1 MCFSKYA
8 VCAVQVV
15 KIMQV
20 VKFIKITKAVKAM
33 QSSKSTLK
41 VFGKICF
48 VGFVSL
54 LLIGSV
60 AEVLSAKS
68 STKSQQTPSSKSN
81 PQSVDSKPK
90 NAQRQITKNIDEIE
104 VIHGDEESLQQ
115 MSKHQKEKEL
125 YFLRG
130 RYYQLLYE
138 KSQELK
144 NKTKHGWF
152 AGICLGT
159 SQMEINKNRGF
170 GEELNPFAFGINA
183 GYMRFLGAAPM
194 GVRVY
199 WQYIAAINASPNIPD
214 SVSNHLFSFNID
226 MVGDKAIAG
235 EEGYY
240 LGVFAGVGAG
250 VNLYQQSG
258 SQREDKITIGPV
270 LNVGVSAT
278 LKYHHRIELGIKTAP
293 NVSNQASYFLGT
305 IYLTSY
311 QYLF

>member
-1 MCFSKYA
+1 MCFRKCGVRDMRTMRVA
-8 VCAVQVV
+8 REL
-15 KIMQV
+15 
-20 VKFIKITKAVKAM
+20 
-33 QSSKSTLK
+33 KSMLK
-41 VFGKICF
+41 DFSKICF
-48 VGFVSL
+48 VGFVSA
-54 LLIGSV
+54 LLISSV
-60 AEVLSAKS
+60 AQILSAKP
-68 STKSQQTPSSKSN
+68 STKSLKSSKESQRIQ
-81 PQSVDSKPK
+81 PSDSSSLESKAK
-90 NAQRQITKNIDEIE
+90 KEQEKISKNIDEIE

-152 AGICLGT
+152 TGVSLGT

-170 GEELNPFAFGINA
+170 GEELNPFAFGING

-199 WQYIAAINASPNIPD
+199 WQYLAALNASPNIPD
-214 SVSNHLFSFNID
+214 SVSSHLFSFNID
-226 MVGDKAIAG
+226 MVGDKAIGG

-240 LGVFAGVGAG
+240 LGVFIGMGAG
-250 VNLYQQSG
+250 VNLYKQSG
-258 SQREDKITIGPV
+258 AQREDKITIGPV

-278 LKYHHRIELGIKTAP
+278 LKYHHRIELGIKTPP
-293 NVSNQASYFLGT
+293 NISNQASYFLGT
-305 IYLTSY
+305 MYITSY

>member
-1 MCFSKYA
+1 MRD
-8 VCAVQVV
+8 
-15 KIMQV
+15 M
-20 VKFIKITKAVKAM
+20 KAVKAM
-33 QSSKSTLK
+33 SALKSMLK
-41 VFGKICF
+41 DFGKIFF
-48 VGFVSL
+48 VGFVSA
-54 LLIGSV
+54 LLISSV
-60 AEVLSAKS
+60 AQGLSAKPS
-68 STKSQQTPSSKSN
+68 AKSLKSSKESQRVQ
-81 PQSVDSKPK
+81 PSDSSSLDSKAK
-90 NAQRQITKNIDEIE
+90 KEQEKISKNIDEIE

-152 AGICLGT
+152 AGVSLGT

-170 GEELNPFAFGINA
+170 GEELNPFAFGING

-199 WQYIAAINASPNIPD
+199 WQYLAALNASPNIPD
-214 SVSNHLFSFNID
+214 SVSSHLFSFNID
-226 MVGDKAIAG
+226 MVGDKAIGG

-240 LGVFAGVGAG
+240 LGVFIGMGAG
-250 VNLYQQSG
+250 VNLYKQSRT
-258 SQREDKITIGPV
+258 QREDKITIGPV

-278 LKYHHRIELGIKTAP
+278 LKYHHRIELGIKTPP
-293 NVSNQASYFLGT
+293 NISNQASYFLGT
-305 IYLTSY
+305 MYITSY

>member
-1 MCFSKYA
+1 MRDMKVAKTMSA
-8 VCAVQVV
+8 L
-15 KIMQV
+15 
-20 VKFIKITKAVKAM
+20 
-33 QSSKSTLK
+33 KSMLK
-41 VFGKICF
+41 SFGKICF
-48 VGFVSL
+48 VGFVSAL
-54 LLIGSV
+54 FISSV
-60 AEVLSAKS
+60 AQILSAKS
-68 STKSQQTPSSKSN
+68 SAKSLKSSKESKKSQRVQSKDFATKSTEVKTQKEQEKIS
-81 PQSVDSKPK
+81 
-90 NAQRQITKNIDEIE
+90 KNIDEIE

-152 AGICLGT
+152 AGVSLGT

-170 GEELNPFAFGINA
+170 GEELNPFAFGING

-199 WQYIAAINASPNIPD
+199 WQYLAALNASPNIPD
-214 SVSNHLFSFNID
+214 SVSSHLFSFNID
-226 MVGDKAIAG
+226 MVGDKAIGG

-240 LGVFAGVGAG
+240 LGVFIGMGAG
-250 VNLYQQSG
+250 VNLYKQSG
-258 SQREDKITIGPV
+258 AQREDKITIGPV

-278 LKYHHRIELGIKTAP
+278 LKYHHRIELGIKTPP
-293 NVSNQASYFLGT
+293 NISNQASYFLGT
-305 IYLTSY
+305 MYITSY

>member
-1 MCFSKYA
+1 MCFRK
-8 VCAVQVV
+8 CAVRD
-15 KIMQV
+15 MG
-20 VKFIKITKAVKAM
+20 AVKAI
-33 QSSKSTLK
+33 SALKSMLK
-41 VFGKICF
+41 DFGKICF
-48 VGFVSL
+48 VGFVSA
-54 LLIGSV
+54 LLISSV
-60 AEVLSAKS
+60 AQILSAKP
-68 STKSQQTPSSKSN
+68 STKPLKSSKESQRVQ
-81 PQSVDSKPK
+81 PSDSSSLESRAKK
-90 NAQRQITKNIDEIE
+90 EQEKISKNIDEIE

-152 AGICLGT
+152 AGVSLGT

-170 GEELNPFAFGINA
+170 GEELNPFAFGING

-199 WQYIAAINASPNIPD
+199 WQYLAALNASPNIPD
-214 SVSNHLFSFNID
+214 SVSSHLFSFNID
-226 MVGDKAIAG
+226 MVGDKAIGG

-240 LGVFAGVGAG
+240 LGVFIGMGAG
-250 VNLYQQSG
+250 VNLYKQSG
-258 SQREDKITIGPV
+258 AQREDKITIGPV

-278 LKYHHRIELGIKTAP
+278 LKYHHRIELGIKTPP
-293 NVSNQASYFLGT
+293 NISNQASYFLGT
-305 IYLTSY
+305 MYITSY

>member
-1 MCFSKYA
+1 MCFRK
-8 VCAVQVV
+8 CAVRAV
-15 KIMQV
+15 IDMG
-20 VKFIKITKAVKAM
+20 IVKAM
-33 QSSKSTLK
+33 RVLK
-41 VFGKICF
+41 TMLKNFGKICF
-48 VGFVSL
+48 VVFVSA
-54 LLIGSV
+54 LLISSV
-60 AEVLSAKS
+60 AQGLSAKPS
-68 STKSQQTPSSKSN
+68 AKSLKSSKESQRVQ
-81 PQSVDSKPK
+81 PSDSSSLDSKAK
-90 NAQRQITKNIDEIE
+90 KEQEKISKNIDEIE

-152 AGICLGT
+152 AGVSLGT

-170 GEELNPFAFGINA
+170 GEELNPFAFGING

-199 WQYIAAINASPNIPD
+199 WQYLAALNASPNIPD
-214 SVSNHLFSFNID
+214 SVSSHLFSFNID
-226 MVGDKAIAG
+226 MVGDKAIGG

-240 LGVFAGVGAG
+240 LGVFIGMGAG
-250 VNLYQQSG
+250 VNLYKQSRT
-258 SQREDKITIGPV
+258 QREDKITIGPV
-270 LNVGVSAT
+270 LNIGVSAT
-278 LKYHHRIELGIKTAP
+278 LKYHHRIELGIKTPP
-293 NVSNQASYFLGT
+293 NISNQASYFLGT
-305 IYLTSY
+305 MYITSY

>member
-1 MCFSKYA
+1 MCFRKYA
-8 VCAVQVV
+8 VCAV
-15 KIMQV
+15 IDTR
-20 VKFIKITKAVKAM
+20 IVKAM
-33 QSSKSTLK
+33 RTLK
-41 VFGKICF
+41 SMLKYFGKICF
-48 VGFVSL
+48 VGFVSA
-54 LLIGSV
+54 LLISSV
-60 AEVLSAKS
+60 AQNLSAKS
-68 STKSQQTPSSKSN
+68 SVKSLKSSKESQKSQRKQYGDSSSI
-81 PQSVDSKPK
+81 DSKTK
-90 NAQRQITKNIDEIE
+90 KEQKKISKNIDEIE

-152 AGICLGT
+152 AGVSLGT

-170 GEELNPFAFGINA
+170 GEELNPFAFGING

-199 WQYIAAINASPNIPD
+199 WQYLAALNASPNIPD
-214 SVSNHLFSFNID
+214 SVSSHLFSFNID
-226 MVGDKAIAG
+226 MVGDKAIGG

-240 LGVFAGVGAG
+240 LGVFIGMGAG
-250 VNLYQQSG
+250 VNLYKQSG
-258 SQREDKITIGPV
+258 VQSKITIGPV
-270 LNVGVSAT
+270 LNIGVSAT
-278 LKYHHRIELGIKTAP
+278 LKYHHRIELGIKTPP
-293 NVSNQASYFLGT
+293 NISNQASYFLGT
-305 IYLTSY
+305 MYITSY

>member
-1 MCFSKYA
+1 MCFRK
-8 VCAVQVV
+8 CAVRD
-15 KIMQV
+15 MR
-20 VKFIKITKAVKAM
+20 AVKAM
-33 QSSKSTLK
+33 RIARELKSMLK
-41 VFGKICF
+41 DFCKICF
-48 VGFVSL
+48 VGFVSA
-54 LLIGSV
+54 LLINSV
-60 AEVLSAKS
+60 AQILSAKP
-68 STKSQQTPSSKSN
+68 STKSLKSSKESQRI
-81 PQSVDSKPK
+81 QSSDSSSLDSKAK
-90 NAQRQITKNIDEIE
+90 KEQEKISKSIDEIE

-152 AGICLGT
+152 AGVSLGT

-170 GEELNPFAFGINA
+170 GEELNPFAFGING

-199 WQYIAAINASPNIPD
+199 WQYLAALNASPNIPD
-214 SVSNHLFSFNID
+214 SVSSHLFSFNID
-226 MVGDKAIAG
+226 MVGDKAIGG

-240 LGVFAGVGAG
+240 LGVFIGMGAG
-250 VNLYQQSG
+250 VNLYKQSG
-258 SQREDKITIGPV
+258 TQREDKITIGPV

-278 LKYHHRIELGIKTAP
+278 LKYHHRIELGIKTPP
-293 NVSNQASYFLGT
+293 NISNQASYFLGT
-305 IYLTSY
+305 MYITSY

>member
-1 MCFSKYA
+1 MRA
-8 VCAVQVV
+8 VIDMG
-15 KIMQV
+15 IM
-20 VKFIKITKAVKAM
+20 KAM
-33 QSSKSTLK
+33 SALK
-41 VFGKICF
+41 TMLKNFGKICF
-48 VGFVSL
+48 VGFIGA
-54 LLIGSV
+54 LLISSV
-60 AEVLSAKS
+60 VQGLSAKPS
-68 STKSQQTPSSKSN
+68 AKSLKSSKESQRVQ
-81 PQSVDSKPK
+81 PSDSSSLDSKAK
-90 NAQRQITKNIDEIE
+90 KEQEKISKNIDEIE

-152 AGICLGT
+152 AGVSLGT

-170 GEELNPFAFGINA
+170 GEELNPFAFGING

-199 WQYIAAINASPNIPD
+199 WQYLAALNASPNIPD
-214 SVSNHLFSFNID
+214 SVSSHLFSFNID
-226 MVGDKAIAG
+226 MVGDKAIGG

-240 LGVFAGVGAG
+240 LGVFIGMGAG
-250 VNLYQQSG
+250 VNLYKQSG
-258 SQREDKITIGPV
+258 TQREDKITIGPV

-278 LKYHHRIELGIKTAP
+278 LKYHHRIELGIKTPP
-293 NVSNQASYFLGT
+293 NISNQASYFLGT
-305 IYLTSY
+305 MYITSY

>member
-1 MCFSKYA
+1 MCFRK
-8 VCAVQVV
+8 CAVRD
-15 KIMQV
+15 MG
-20 VKFIKITKAVKAM
+20 AVKAM
-33 QSSKSTLK
+33 RVARELKSMLK
-41 VFGKICF
+41 DFSKICF
-48 VGFVSL
+48 VGFVSA
-54 LLIGSV
+54 LLISSI
-60 AEVLSAKS
+60 AQILSAKP
-68 STKSQQTPSSKSN
+68 STKPLKSSKESQRVQ
-81 PQSVDSKPK
+81 PSDSSSLDSKAK
-90 NAQRQITKNIDEIE
+90 KEQEKISKNIDEIE

-152 AGICLGT
+152 AGVSLGT

-170 GEELNPFAFGINA
+170 GEELNPFAFGING

-199 WQYIAAINASPNIPD
+199 WQYLAALNASPNIPD
-214 SVSNHLFSFNID
+214 SVSSHLFSFNID
-226 MVGDKAIAG
+226 MVGDKAIGG

-240 LGVFAGVGAG
+240 LGVFIGMGAG
-250 VNLYQQSG
+250 VNLYKQSG
-258 SQREDKITIGPV
+258 TQREDKITIGPV

-278 LKYHHRIELGIKTAP
+278 LKYHHRIELGIKTPP
-293 NVSNQASYFLGT
+293 NISNQASYFLGT
-305 IYLTSY
+305 MYITSY

>member
-1 MCFSKYA
+1 MCFRK
-8 VCAVQVV
+8 CAVRAV
-15 KIMQV
+15 IDMG
-20 VKFIKITKAVKAM
+20 IVKAM
-33 QSSKSTLK
+33 RVLK
-41 VFGKICF
+41 TMLKNFGKICF
-48 VGFVSL
+48 VGFIST
-54 LLIGSV
+54 LLISNV
-60 AEVLSAKS
+60 AQGLSAKPS
-68 STKSQQTPSSKSN
+68 AKSLKSSKESQRVQ
-81 PQSVDSKPK
+81 PSDSGSLDSKAK
-90 NAQRQITKNIDEIE
+90 KEQEKISKNIDEIE

-152 AGICLGT
+152 AGVSLGT

-170 GEELNPFAFGINA
+170 GEELNPFAFGING

-199 WQYIAAINASPNIPD
+199 WQYLAALNASPNIPD
-214 SVSNHLFSFNID
+214 SVSSHLFSFNID
-226 MVGDKAIAG
+226 MVGDKAIGG

-240 LGVFAGVGAG
+240 LGVFIGMGAG
-250 VNLYQQSG
+250 VNLYKQSRT
-258 SQREDKITIGPV
+258 QREDKITIGPV
-270 LNVGVSAT
+270 LNIGVSAT
-278 LKYHHRIELGIKTAP
+278 LKYHHRIELGIKTPP
-293 NVSNQASYFLGT
+293 NISNQASYLLGT
-305 IYLTSY
+305 MYITSY

>member
-1 MCFSKYA
+1 MCFRKCT
-8 VCAVQVV
+8 VRD
-15 KIMQV
+15 MG
-20 VKFIKITKAVKAM
+20 AVKAM
-33 QSSKSTLK
+33 SALKSMLK
-41 VFGKICF
+41 SFGKICF
-48 VGFVSL
+48 VGFVSA
-54 LLIGSV
+54 LLISSI
-60 AEVLSAKS
+60 AQILSAKP
-68 STKSQQTPSSKSN
+68 STKSLKSSKESQRM
-81 PQSVDSKPK
+81 QSSDSSSLDSKAK
-90 NAQRQITKNIDEIE
+90 KEQEKISKNIDEIE

-152 AGICLGT
+152 AGVSLGT

-170 GEELNPFAFGINA
+170 GEELNPFAFGING

-199 WQYIAAINASPNIPD
+199 WQYLAALNASPNIPD
-214 SVSNHLFSFNID
+214 SVSSHLFSFNID
-226 MVGDKAIAG
+226 MVGDKAIGG

-240 LGVFAGVGAG
+240 LGVFIGMGAG
-250 VNLYQQSG
+250 VNLYKQSG
-258 SQREDKITIGPV
+258 TQREDKITIGPV

-278 LKYHHRIELGIKTAP
+278 LKYHHRIELGIKTPP
-293 NVSNQASYFLGT
+293 NISNQASYFLGT
-305 IYLTSY
+305 MYITSY

>member
-1 MCFSKYA
+1 MCFRK
-8 VCAVQVV
+8 CAVRD
-15 KIMQV
+15 MG
-20 VKFIKITKAVKAM
+20 AVKAI
-33 QSSKSTLK
+33 SALKSMLK
-41 VFGKICF
+41 DFGKICF
-48 VGFVSL
+48 VGFVSA
-54 LLIGSV
+54 LLISSV
-60 AEVLSAKS
+60 AQILSAKS
-68 STKSQQTPSSKSN
+68 SAKSLKSSKESQRVQ
-81 PQSVDSKPK
+81 PSDSSSLDSKAK
-90 NAQRQITKNIDEIE
+90 KEQEKISKNIDEIE

-152 AGICLGT
+152 AGVSLGT

-170 GEELNPFAFGINA
+170 GEELNPFAFGISA

-199 WQYIAAINASPNIPD
+199 WQYLAALNASPNIPD
-214 SVSNHLFSFNID
+214 SVSSHLFSFNID
-226 MVGDKAIAG
+226 MVGDKAIGG

-240 LGVFAGVGAG
+240 LGVFVGVGAG
-250 VNLYQQSG
+250 VNLYKQSG
-258 SQREDKITIGPV
+258 TQREDKITIGPV

-278 LKYHHRIELGIKTAP
+278 LKYHHRIELGIKTPP
-293 NVSNQASYFLGT
+293 NISNQASYSLGT
-305 IYLTSY
+305 MYIASY

>member
-1 MCFSKYA
+1 MCFRK
-8 VCAVQVV
+8 CAVRDMKV
-15 KIMQV
+15 
-20 VKFIKITKAVKAM
+20 VKAM
-33 QSSKSTLK
+33 SALKSMLK
-41 VFGKICF
+41 DFGKICF
-48 VGFVSL
+48 VGFVSA
-54 LLIGSV
+54 LLISSI
-60 AEVLSAKS
+60 AQILSAKS
-68 STKSQQTPSSKSN
+68 STKPLKSSKESQRVQ
-81 PQSVDSKPK
+81 PSDSSSLDSKAK
-90 NAQRQITKNIDEIE
+90 KEQEKISKNIDEIE

-152 AGICLGT
+152 AGVSLGT

-170 GEELNPFAFGINA
+170 GEELNPFAFGING

-199 WQYIAAINASPNIPD
+199 WQYLAALNASPNIPD
-214 SVSNHLFSFNID
+214 SVSSHLFSFNID
-226 MVGDKAIAG
+226 MVGDKAIGG

-240 LGVFAGVGAG
+240 LGVFIGMGAG
-250 VNLYQQSG
+250 VNLYKQSG
-258 SQREDKITIGPV
+258 AQREDKITIGPV

-278 LKYHHRIELGIKTAP
+278 LKYHHRIELGIKTPP
-293 NVSNQASYFLGT
+293 NISNQASYFLGT
-305 IYLTSY
+305 MYITSY

>member
-1 MCFSKYA
+1 MRA
-8 VCAVQVV
+8 V
-15 KIMQV
+15 IDMG
-20 VKFIKITKAVKAM
+20 IVKAM
-33 QSSKSTLK
+33 RVLK
-41 VFGKICF
+41 TMLKNFGKICF
-48 VGFVSL
+48 VVFVSA
-54 LLIGSV
+54 LLISSV
-60 AEVLSAKS
+60 AQGLSAKPS
-68 STKSQQTPSSKSN
+68 AKSLKSSKESQRVQ
-81 PQSVDSKPK
+81 PSDSSSLDSKAK
-90 NAQRQITKNIDEIE
+90 KEQEKISKNIDEIE

-152 AGICLGT
+152 AGVSLGT

-170 GEELNPFAFGINA
+170 GEELNPFAFGING

-199 WQYIAAINASPNIPD
+199 WQYLAALNASPNIPD
-214 SVSNHLFSFNID
+214 SVSSHLFSFNID
-226 MVGDKAIAG
+226 MVGDKAIGG

-240 LGVFAGVGAG
+240 LGVFIGMGAG
-250 VNLYQQSG
+250 VNLYKQSRT
-258 SQREDKITIGPV
+258 QREDKITIGPV
-270 LNVGVSAT
+270 LNIGVSAT
-278 LKYHHRIELGIKTAP
+278 LKYHHRIELGIKTPP
-293 NVSNQASYFLGT
+293 NISNQASYFLGT
-305 IYLTSY
+305 MYITSY

>member
-1 MCFSKYA
+1 MCFRK
-8 VCAVQVV
+8 CAVRAV
-15 KIMQV
+15 IDMG
-20 VKFIKITKAVKAM
+20 IVKAM
-33 QSSKSTLK
+33 RVLK
-41 VFGKICF
+41 TMLKNFGKICF
-48 VGFVSL
+48 VVFVSA
-54 LLIGSV
+54 LLISSV
-60 AEVLSAKS
+60 AQILSAKPS
-68 STKSQQTPSSKSN
+68 AKSLKSSKESQRVQ
-81 PQSVDSKPK
+81 PSDSSSLDSKAK
-90 NAQRQITKNIDEIE
+90 KEQEKISKNIDEIE

-152 AGICLGT
+152 AGVSLGT

-170 GEELNPFAFGINA
+170 GEELNPFAFGING

-199 WQYIAAINASPNIPD
+199 WQYLAALNASPNIPD
-214 SVSNHLFSFNID
+214 SVSSHLFSFNID
-226 MVGDKAIAG
+226 MVGDKAIGG

-240 LGVFAGVGAG
+240 LGVFIGMGAG
-250 VNLYQQSG
+250 VNLYKQSG
-258 SQREDKITIGPV
+258 TQREDKITIGPV
-270 LNVGVSAT
+270 LNIGVSAT
-278 LKYHHRIELGIKTAP
+278 LKYHHRIELGIKTPP
-293 NVSNQASYFLGT
+293 NISNQASYFLGT
-305 IYLTSY
+305 MYITSY

>member
-1 MCFSKYA
+1 MCFRK
-8 VCAVQVV
+8 CAVRAM
-15 KIMQV
+15 IDMG
-20 VKFIKITKAVKAM
+20 IVKAM
-33 QSSKSTLK
+33 RVLK
-41 VFGKICF
+41 TMLKNFGKICF
-48 VGFVSL
+48 VVFVSA
-54 LLIGSV
+54 LLISSV
-60 AEVLSAKS
+60 AQILSAKPS
-68 STKSQQTPSSKSN
+68 AKSLKSSKESQRVQ
-81 PQSVDSKPK
+81 PSDSSSLDSKAK
-90 NAQRQITKNIDEIE
+90 KEQEKISKNIDEIE

-152 AGICLGT
+152 AGVSLGT

-170 GEELNPFAFGINA
+170 GEEINPFAFGING

-199 WQYIAAINASPNIPD
+199 WQYLAALNASPNIPD
-214 SVSNHLFSFNID
+214 SVSSHLFSFNID
-226 MVGDKAIAG
+226 MVGDKAIGG

-240 LGVFAGVGAG
+240 LGVFIGMGAG
-250 VNLYQQSG
+250 VNLYKQSG
-258 SQREDKITIGPV
+258 AQREDKITIGPV

-278 LKYHHRIELGIKTAP
+278 LKYHHRIELGIKTPP
-293 NVSNQASYFLGT
+293 NISNQASYFLGT
-305 IYLTSY
+305 MYITSY

>member
-1 MCFSKYA
+1 MCFRK
-8 VCAVQVV
+8 CAVRD
-15 KIMQV
+15 MR
-20 VKFIKITKAVKAM
+20 AVKAM
-33 QSSKSTLK
+33 SALKSMLK
-41 VFGKICF
+41 SFGKICF
-48 VGFVSL
+48 VGFVSA
-54 LLIGSV
+54 LLISSV
-60 AEVLSAKS
+60 AQILRAKPSAKS
-68 STKSQQTPSSKSN
+68 LKSSKESQRMQ
-81 PQSVDSKPK
+81 PSDSSSLDSKAK
-90 NAQRQITKNIDEIE
+90 KEQEKISKNIDEIE

-152 AGICLGT
+152 AGVSLGT

-170 GEELNPFAFGINA
+170 GEELNPFAFGING

-199 WQYIAAINASPNIPD
+199 WQYLAALNASPNIPD
-214 SVSNHLFSFNID
+214 SVSSHLFSFNID
-226 MVGDKAIAG
+226 MVGDKAIGG

-240 LGVFAGVGAG
+240 LGVFIGMGAG
-250 VNLYQQSG
+250 VNLYKQSG
-258 SQREDKITIGPV
+258 TQREDKITIGPV

-278 LKYHHRIELGIKTAP
+278 LKYHHRIELGIKTPP
-293 NVSNQASYFLGT
+293 NISNQASYFLGT
-305 IYLTSY
+305 MYITSY

>member
-1 MCFSKYA
+1 MCFRK
-8 VCAVQVV
+8 CAVRAM
-15 KIMQV
+15 IDMG
-20 VKFIKITKAVKAM
+20 IVKAM
-33 QSSKSTLK
+33 RVLK
-41 VFGKICF
+41 TMLKNFGKICF
-48 VGFVSL
+48 VVFVSA
-54 LLIGSV
+54 LLISSV
-60 AEVLSAKS
+60 AQILSAKPS
-68 STKSQQTPSSKSN
+68 AKSLKSSKESQRVQ
-81 PQSVDSKPK
+81 PSDSSSLDSKAK
-90 NAQRQITKNIDEIE
+90 KEQEKISKNIDEIE

-152 AGICLGT
+152 AGVSLGT

-170 GEELNPFAFGINA
+170 GEELNPFAFGING

-199 WQYIAAINASPNIPD
+199 WQYLAALNASPNIPD
-214 SVSNHLFSFNID
+214 SVSSHLFSFNID
-226 MVGDKAIAG
+226 MVGDKAIGG

-240 LGVFAGVGAG
+240 LGVFIGMGAG
-250 VNLYQQSG
+250 VNLYKQSG
-258 SQREDKITIGPV
+258 AQREDKITIGPV

-278 LKYHHRIELGIKTAP
+278 LKYHHRIELGIKTPP
-293 NVSNQASYFLGT
+293 NISNQASYFLGT
-305 IYLTSY
+305 MYITSY

>member
-1 MCFSKYA
+1 MRD
-8 VCAVQVV
+8 
-15 KIMQV
+15 MR
-20 VKFIKITKAVKAM
+20 AVKAM
-33 QSSKSTLK
+33 SALKSMLK
-41 VFGKICF
+41 SFGKICF
-48 VGFVSL
+48 VGFVSA
-54 LLIGSV
+54 LLISSV
-60 AEVLSAKS
+60 AQILRAKPSAKS
-68 STKSQQTPSSKSN
+68 LKSSKESQRMQ
-81 PQSVDSKPK
+81 PSDSSSLDSKAK
-90 NAQRQITKNIDEIE
+90 KEQEKISKNIDEIE

-152 AGICLGT
+152 AGVSLGT

-170 GEELNPFAFGINA
+170 GEELNPFAFGING

-199 WQYIAAINASPNIPD
+199 WQYLAALNASPNIPD
-214 SVSNHLFSFNID
+214 SVSSHLFSFNID
-226 MVGDKAIAG
+226 MVGDKAIGG

-240 LGVFAGVGAG
+240 LGVFIGMGAG
-250 VNLYQQSG
+250 VNLYKQSG
-258 SQREDKITIGPV
+258 TQREDKITIGPV

-278 LKYHHRIELGIKTAP
+278 LKYHHRIELGIKTPP
-293 NVSNQASYFLGT
+293 NISNQASYFLGT
-305 IYLTSY
+305 MYITSY

>member
-1 MCFSKYA
+1 MRDMRTMRVARELKSMLKDFS
-8 VCAVQVV
+8 
-15 KIMQV
+15 
-20 VKFIKITKAVKAM
+20 
-33 QSSKSTLK
+33 
-41 VFGKICF
+41 KICF
-48 VGFVSL
+48 VGFVSA
-54 LLIGSV
+54 LLISSV
-60 AEVLSAKS
+60 AQILSAKP
-68 STKSQQTPSSKSN
+68 STKSLKSSKESQRIQ
-81 PQSVDSKPK
+81 PSDSSSLESKAK
-90 NAQRQITKNIDEIE
+90 KEQEKISKNIDEIE

-152 AGICLGT
+152 TGVSLGT

-170 GEELNPFAFGINA
+170 GEELNPFAFGING

-199 WQYIAAINASPNIPD
+199 WQYLAALNASPNIPD
-214 SVSNHLFSFNID
+214 SVSSHLFSFNID
-226 MVGDKAIAG
+226 MVGDKAIGG

-240 LGVFAGVGAG
+240 LGVFIGMGAG
-250 VNLYQQSG
+250 VNLYKQSG
-258 SQREDKITIGPV
+258 AQREDKITIGPV

-278 LKYHHRIELGIKTAP
+278 LKYHHRIELGIKTPP
-293 NVSNQASYFLGT
+293 NISNQASYFLGT
-305 IYLTSY
+305 MYITSY

>member
-1 MCFSKYA
+1 MRD
-8 VCAVQVV
+8 
-15 KIMQV
+15 MG
-20 VKFIKITKAVKAM
+20 AVKAM
-33 QSSKSTLK
+33 SALKSMLK
-41 VFGKICF
+41 SFSKICF
-48 VGFVSL
+48 VGFISA
-54 LLIGSV
+54 LLINSV
-60 AEVLSAKS
+60 AQILSAKP
-68 STKSQQTPSSKSN
+68 STKPLKSSKESQRIQ
-81 PQSVDSKPK
+81 PSDSSSLESKAK
-90 NAQRQITKNIDEIE
+90 KEQEKISKNIDEIE

-152 AGICLGT
+152 AGVSLGT

-170 GEELNPFAFGINA
+170 GEELNPFAFGING

-199 WQYIAAINASPNIPD
+199 WQYLAALNASPNIPD
-214 SVSNHLFSFNID
+214 SVSSHLFSFNID
-226 MVGDKAIAG
+226 MVGDKAIGG

-240 LGVFAGVGAG
+240 LGVFIGMGAG
-250 VNLYQQSG
+250 VNLYKQSG
-258 SQREDKITIGPV
+258 TQREDKITIGPV

-278 LKYHHRIELGIKTAP
+278 LKYHHRIELGIKTPP
-293 NVSNQASYFLGT
+293 NISNQASYFLGT
-305 IYLTSY
+305 MYMTSY

>member
-1 MCFSKYA
+1 MCFRK
-8 VCAVQVV
+8 CAMRDMKV
-15 KIMQV
+15 
-20 VKFIKITKAVKAM
+20 VKAM
-33 QSSKSTLK
+33 SALKSMLK
-41 VFGKICF
+41 SFGKICF
-48 VGFVSL
+48 VGFVSA
-54 LLIGSV
+54 LLISSI
-60 AEVLSAKS
+60 AQILSAKP
-68 STKSQQTPSSKSN
+68 STKSLKSSKESQRM
-81 PQSVDSKPK
+81 QSSDSSSLDSKAK
-90 NAQRQITKNIDEIE
+90 KEQEKISKNIDEIE

-152 AGICLGT
+152 AGVSLGT

-170 GEELNPFAFGINA
+170 GEELNPFAFGING

-199 WQYIAAINASPNIPD
+199 WQYLAALNASPNIPD
-214 SVSNHLFSFNID
+214 SVSSHLFSFNID
-226 MVGDKAIAG
+226 MVGDKAIGG

-240 LGVFAGVGAG
+240 LGVFIGMGAG
-250 VNLYQQSG
+250 VNLYKQSG
-258 SQREDKITIGPV
+258 TQREDKITIGPV

-278 LKYHHRIELGIKTAP
+278 LKYHHRIELGIKTPP
-293 NVSNQASYFLGT
+293 NISNQASYFLGT
-305 IYLTSY
+305 MYITSY

>member
-1 MCFSKYA
+1 MCFRK
-8 VCAVQVV
+8 CAVRGMRTMGVARELKSMLK
-15 KIMQV
+15 KI
-20 VKFIKITKAVKAM
+20 
-33 QSSKSTLK
+33 
-41 VFGKICF
+41 GKICF
-48 VGFVSL
+48 VGFVNA
-54 LLIGSV
+54 LLISSV
-60 AEVLSAKS
+60 AQILSAKS
-68 STKSQQTPSSKSN
+68 SAKSLKYSKESQRMQPSDSN
-81 PQSVDSKPK
+81 SLDSKAK
-90 NAQRQITKNIDEIE
+90 KEQEKISKNIDEIE

-152 AGICLGT
+152 AGVSLGT

-170 GEELNPFAFGINA
+170 GEELNPFAFGING

-199 WQYIAAINASPNIPD
+199 CQYLAALNASPNIPD
-214 SVSNHLFSFNID
+214 SVSSHLFSFNID
-226 MVGDKAIAG
+226 MVGDKAIGG

-250 VNLYQQSG
+250 VNLYKQSG
-258 SQREDKITIGPV
+258 AQREDKITIGPV
-270 LNVGVSAT
+270 LNIGISAT
-278 LKYHHRIELGIKTAP
+278 LKYHHRIELGIKTPP
-293 NVSNQASYFLGT
+293 NISNQASYFLGT
-305 IYLTSY
+305 MYITSY

>member
-1 MCFSKYA
+1 MCFRK
-8 VCAVQVV
+8 CAVRD
-15 KIMQV
+15 MR
-20 VKFIKITKAVKAM
+20 AVKAI
-33 QSSKSTLK
+33 SALKSMLK
-41 VFGKICF
+41 SFGKICF
-48 VGFVSL
+48 VGFVSA
-54 LLIGSV
+54 LLISSV
-60 AEVLSAKS
+60 AQILSAKP
-68 STKSQQTPSSKSN
+68 STKPLKSSKESQRMQ
-81 PQSVDSKPK
+81 PSDSSSLDSKAK
-90 NAQRQITKNIDEIE
+90 KEQEKISKNIDEIE

-115 MSKHQKEKEL
+115 MSKHQKEKDL

-152 AGICLGT
+152 AGVSLGT

-170 GEELNPFAFGINA
+170 GEELNPFAFGING

-199 WQYIAAINASPNIPD
+199 WQYLAALNASPNIPD
-214 SVSNHLFSFNID
+214 SVSSHLFSFNID
-226 MVGDKAIAG
+226 MVGDKAIGG

-240 LGVFAGVGAG
+240 LGVFIGMGAG
-250 VNLYQQSG
+250 VNLYKQSG
-258 SQREDKITIGPV
+258 TQREDKITIGPV

-278 LKYHHRIELGIKTAP
+278 LKYHHRIELGIKTPP
-293 NVSNQASYFLGT
+293 NISNQASYFLGT
-305 IYLTSY
+305 MYITSY

>member
-1 MCFSKYA
+1 MCFRK
-8 VCAVQVV
+8 CAVRD
-15 KIMQV
+15 MG
-20 VKFIKITKAVKAM
+20 AVKAM
-33 QSSKSTLK
+33 RIARELKSMLK
-41 VFGKICF
+41 DFSKICF
-48 VGFVSL
+48 VGFVNA
-54 LLIGSV
+54 LLISSV
-60 AEVLSAKS
+60 AQILSAKP
-68 STKSQQTPSSKSN
+68 STKSLKSSKESQRIQ
-81 PQSVDSKPK
+81 PSDSSSLDSKSK
-90 NAQRQITKNIDEIE
+90 KEQEKISKNIDEIE

-152 AGICLGT
+152 AGVSLGT

-170 GEELNPFAFGINA
+170 GEELNPFAFGING
-183 GYMRFLGAAPM
+183 GYMRFLGTAPM

-199 WQYIAAINASPNIPD
+199 WQYLAALNASPNIPD
-214 SVSNHLFSFNID
+214 SVSSHLFSFNID
-226 MVGDKAIAG
+226 MVGDKAIGG

-240 LGVFAGVGAG
+240 LGVFIGMGAG
-250 VNLYQQSG
+250 VNLYKQSG
-258 SQREDKITIGPV
+258 TQREDKITIGPV

-278 LKYHHRIELGIKTAP
+278 LKYHHRIELGIKTPP
-293 NVSNQASYFLGT
+293 NISNQASYFLGT
-305 IYLTSY
+305 MYITSY

>member
-1 MCFSKYA
+1 MCFRK
-8 VCAVQVV
+8 CAVRDMRTIRV
-15 KIMQV
+15 
-20 VKFIKITKAVKAM
+20 AREL
-33 QSSKSTLK
+33 KSMLK
-41 VFGKICF
+41 NFGKICF
-48 VGFVSL
+48 VGFVSA
-54 LLIGSV
+54 LLISSV
-60 AEVLSAKS
+60 AQILSAKP
-68 STKSQQTPSSKSN
+68 STKSLKSSKESQRMQ
-81 PQSVDSKPK
+81 PSDSRSLESKEK
-90 NAQRQITKNIDEIE
+90 KEQEKISKSIDEIE

-152 AGICLGT
+152 AGVSLGT

-170 GEELNPFAFGINA
+170 GEELNPFAFGING

-199 WQYIAAINASPNIPD
+199 WQYLAALNASPNIPD
-214 SVSNHLFSFNID
+214 SVSSHLFSFNID
-226 MVGDKAIAG
+226 MVGDKAIGG

-240 LGVFAGVGAG
+240 LGVFIGMGAG
-250 VNLYQQSG
+250 VNLYKQSG
-258 SQREDKITIGPV
+258 TQREDKITIGPV

-278 LKYHHRIELGIKTAP
+278 LKYHHRIELGIKTPP
-293 NVSNQASYFLGT
+293 NISNQASYFLGT
-305 IYLTSY
+305 MYITSY